1 MDMSITQ
8 TDVHIIYIYWKRAH
22 QCNAKNENYVA
33 KAEEKKPEKKLKKI
47 YSMKI
52 DGWLNE
58 IICSDYSF
66 SCIDGCMPGL
76 SKHKP
81 VIYLE

>member
-1 MDMSITQ
+1 MDISITQ

-33 KAEEKKPEKKLKKI
+33 QAAEKKPEKKLKKI

-52 DGWLNE
+52 DG
-58 IICSDYSF
+58 
-66 SCIDGCMPGL
+66 
-76 SKHKP
+76 
-81 VIYLE
+81 